1 MLASASRA
9 IFDWVMSPSRAARFQ
24 VAMHALSGSASACE
38 KEADSDDLLIEAF
51 ERGDRRVAS
60 RIYDKLI
67 GIVDSTLYR
76 ILGTHGHDHDDL
88 VQSAFEQIMLSLVRR
103 QFARACSLSSWACTV
118 TTHLALNAL
127 RARTRERS
135 VIDRAP
141 DAALEAPSRR
151 PEDDVERAAGTREEL
166 ARLRV
171 HLARITPEKAEA
183 LVLHDVLGHGLEEVA
198 ALSGVSITAAQS
210 RLLRGRRELQRRV
223 LEDATRRA
231 RTGQP

>member
-1 MLASASRA
+1 MRA
-9 IFDWVMSPSRAARFQ
+9 
-24 VAMHALSGSASACE
+24 LTGSESACE
-38 KEADSDDLLIEAF
+38 KEVDSDELLIEAF
-51 ERGDRRVAS
+51 ERGDRRVAT

-76 ILGTHGHDHDDL
+76 ILGADGHDHDDL

-127 RARTRERS
+127 RSRTRERS
-135 VIDRAP
+135 VIDRQP
-141 DAALEAPSRR
+141 DVALDAPSRR

-166 ARLRV
+166 EWLRTQ
-171 HLARITPEKAEA
+171 LARITPEKAEA
-183 LVLHDVLGHGLEEVA
+183 LVLHDVLGYGLEEVA
-198 ALSGVSITAAQS
+198 TLSGVSITAAQS
-210 RLLRGRRELQRRV
+210 RLLRGRRELHRRV
-223 LEDATRRA
+223 LVGAMRRA